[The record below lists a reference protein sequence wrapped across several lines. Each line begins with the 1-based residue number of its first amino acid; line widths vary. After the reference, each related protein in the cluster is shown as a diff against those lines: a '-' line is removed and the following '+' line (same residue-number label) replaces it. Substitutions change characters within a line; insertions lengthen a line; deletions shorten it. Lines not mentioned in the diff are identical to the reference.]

1 MFDGSKSG
9 KIELA
14 KVRLI
19 LNTLG
24 YTYGDSELDG
34 LLSAEDTEGMLFLS
48 EKGSGKEKFFAIN
61 HGDEKCELKRRKNFE
76 LFCY

>member
-24 YTYGDSELDG
+24 YTYDDSELDG
-34 LLSAEDTEGMLFLS
+34 LLSAEDTEGMFRV
-48 EKGSGKEKFFAIN
+48 KKRSGKGEFFAIN
-61 HGDEKCELKRRKNFE
+61 HGGGKNVN
-76 LFCY
+76 